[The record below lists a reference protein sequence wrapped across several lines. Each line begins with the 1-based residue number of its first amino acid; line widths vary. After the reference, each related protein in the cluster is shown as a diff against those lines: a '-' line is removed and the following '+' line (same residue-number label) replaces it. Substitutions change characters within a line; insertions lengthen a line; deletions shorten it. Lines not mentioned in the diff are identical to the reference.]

1 MRISVGMNDNELLEL
16 MKAVVVLARPVTADE
31 VKYTN
36 GLDTPIGETGL
47 DSLDLIMVSVYLSE
61 LYGVPEEIAK
71 TMNDVVTL
79 RDIFEFMKT
88 NHTKVPPATAA
99 ECMELIK

>member
-1 MRISVGMNDNELLEL
+1 MNEAEQLSL
-16 MKAVVVLARPVTADE
+16 MQSIVKLARPVTADE
-31 VKYTN
+31 VKYDN
-36 GLDTPIGETGL
+36 GLDTEIKDTGL

-71 TMNDVVTL
+71 TMTEVVTL
-79 RDIFEFMKT
+79 RDIFTFMESH
-88 NHTKVPPATAA
+88 HTKEVPNTAA

>member
-1 MRISVGMNDNELLEL
+1 MRISVSMNESEQLSL
-16 MKAVVVLARPVTADE
+16 MQSIVVLARPVTADE
-31 VKYTN
+31 VKYDK
-36 GLDTPIGETGL
+36 GLDTEIKDTGL

-71 TMNDVVTL
+71 TMTEVVTL
-79 RDIFEFMKT
+79 RDIFTFMESH
-88 NHTKVPPATAA
+88 HTKVVPSTAA